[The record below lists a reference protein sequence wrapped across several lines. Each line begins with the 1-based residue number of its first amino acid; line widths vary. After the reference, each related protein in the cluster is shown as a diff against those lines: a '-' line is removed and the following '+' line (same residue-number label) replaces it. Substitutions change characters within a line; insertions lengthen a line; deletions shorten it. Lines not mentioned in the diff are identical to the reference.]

1 MNMIKSPVTV
11 LAILASCA
19 FLIASCGSDEEGGS
33 SEPAL
38 SVTASF
44 YPLYE
49 AANAIGGE
57 KAEVVNLTPTGG
69 EPHDLELTPQ
79 TTAEVEDADLN
90 LFLGQNFQ
98 PVVEKAVSQSGGTSV
113 DLLERIELRP
123 ADVGI
128 PGVRGE
134 VDGEKLDGGFDP
146 HVWVDPAGF
155 LEIIDGITEAF
166 VAADPENADTWRAN
180 ARNYREQ
187 IADLDTDFRNTL
199 ANCDTRTLVTSHAA
213 FGYLADRYGLIQAP
227 IAGLSPE
234 EEPDPQS
241 LAAVA
246 DRARE
251 DGVKTIF
258 FETLAPRKLADT
270 VAQEIG
276 ASSDLLDPVEGL
288 DAEGQSA
295 GKTYESIQH
304 DNLNRLKKGLG
315 CTTN

>member
-1 MNMIKSPVTV
+1 MNMIKFPLTV
-11 LAILASCA
+11 LTILASCA
-19 FLIASCGSDEEGGS
+19 FLIVACGSDEDGGS
-33 SEPAL
+33 NDPGL
-38 SVTASF
+38 SVTAGF
-44 YPLYE
+44 YPIYE
-49 AANAIGGE
+49 AASAIGGDE
-57 KAEVVNLTPTGG
+57 ADVVNLTPTGG
-69 EPHDLELTPQ
+69 GPHDLELTPK

-90 LFLGQNFQ
+90 LYLGENFQ
-98 PVVEKAVSQSGGTSV
+98 PAVEKAVSQSGGTSV
-113 DLLERIELRP
+113 DLLEGLELRP
-123 ADVGI
+123 ADDGI

-166 VAADPENADTWRAN
+166 VAADPENADTWQAN
-180 ARNYREQ
+180 ARNYRDQ
-187 IADLDTDFRNTL
+187 IADLDGDFRKTL
-199 ANCDTRTLVTSHAA
+199 ADCDTRTLVTSHAA
-213 FGYLADRYGLIQAP
+213 FGYLADRYGLVQAP
-227 IAGLSPE
+227 IAGISPE

-246 DRARE
+246 ERAKE
-251 DGVKTIF
+251 DGVETIY

-270 VAQEIG
+270 VAREIG

-288 DAEGQSA
+288 DAEGESA
-295 GKTYESIQH
+295 GKTYESIQR